1 MTDKHSTH
9 SDLYLPTMPRDL
21 RTLIFVGIKNAVVA
35 VDAHTGDEVWRAKLT
50 GMASFVTVLW
60 DGEFLVAS
68 ADGEVFGLDWR
79 DGTITWHNK
88 MKGLGLGFV
97 SLASSRAPT
106 ATSSPALAAAALHSE
121 QQSAEG

>member
-1 MTDKHSTH
+1 
-9 SDLYLPTMPRDL
+9 MPRDL

-35 VDAHTGDEVWRAKLT
+35 VDARTGDEVWRAKLT

-60 DGEFLVAS
+60 DGEFLVAA

-97 SLASSRAPT
+97 SLASSRAPS
-106 ATSSPALAAAALHSE
+106 ATSSPALAAAAYHSE